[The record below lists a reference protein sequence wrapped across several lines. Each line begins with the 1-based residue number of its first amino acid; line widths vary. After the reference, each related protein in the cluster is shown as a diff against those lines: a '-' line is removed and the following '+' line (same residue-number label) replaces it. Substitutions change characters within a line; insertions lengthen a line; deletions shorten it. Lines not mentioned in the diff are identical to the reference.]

1 MRSSARFAVTAA
13 AIVVVAAAQ
22 STHTTWSDYLGAAD
36 SSHYSALTQIDRSNV
51 GKLEV
56 AWTYQTGDNS
66 TYVFSPL
73 VVGNMM
79 YVLARNGSLVALDA
93 AGGKEI
99 WTHKFEA
106 AANPLAARAGFP
118 RLGNRG
124 MNYWE
129 SKDRSERRLLI
140 AVNNYLEAIDPRTG
154 ATIESFGDHGRVDLK
169 IGLGRDPKTIRRIQ
183 SNTPGRVFENLII
196 LGSATGEE
204 YMSPPGDLRAYDV
217 RTGKMAWIF
226 HTVPH
231 PGEYGY
237 DTWPKDAWKYIGGTN
252 TWGEI
257 TVDEA
262 RGIAYFPLGSPTY
275 DFYGAD
281 RKGANLF
288 SDCLLALDARTGKY
302 LWHYQLIHHDLWD
315 YDATTAPQ
323 LVTVQHDGKKVD
335 AIAEASKQGFLYVFD
350 RVTGKPLWPI
360 VERPV
365 PQSRVPGEASWPTQ
379 PFPTGPAPFAR
390 QKFTPDDLDSFFL
403 TPEERAQ
410 WKDRL
415 LSARNDGL
423 FTPPDLEKETVYMP
437 GHNGGANF
445 FGSAADPTIGAVY
458 VVAKNVPVLMKLT
471 AKAGGGGGGRGAA
484 EATPEQFGRA
494 VYQRNCQQCH
504 GENLEGGM
512 GPSLQ
517 GVVKQRGQQDTLAF
531 INAGQGEMP
540 GFSSLPDNALE
551 AVVTFLGDPAAVP
564 AAKQPNIQA
573 PTAELPYPKD
583 AEAPKIRY
591 YGHGGLAPTVIS
603 PPWST
608 LTAYDLNTGAIKW
621 QVPYGDAPQAGPGE
635 MERGN
640 FFQRSGIAV
649 TAGGLIFFASN
660 EGKLRILDKETGR
673 ELRVL
678 DLPRGSQGVPA
689 VYEVDGREF
698 VAFNATGS
706 FVGFGSDGPPANNA
720 AGEGKGPCAYVAF
733 ALPSGAGKYQVVEHP
748 DVPAPAK
755 KR

>member
-1 MRSSARFAVTAA
+1 MRIPARFTILMAA
-13 AIVVVAAAQ
+13 ALGIAAAQ

-36 SSHYSALTQIDRSNV
+36 SSHYSALKQIDRSNV
-51 GKLEV
+51 DKLEV
-56 AWTYQTGDNS
+56 AWTYPTGDNS
-66 TYVFSPL
+66 SYVFSPL

-79 YVLARNGSLVALDA
+79 YVLARSGSLVALDA

-106 AANPLAARAGFP
+106 APNPLAARPGFP

-124 MNYWE
+124 INYWE
-129 SKDRSERRLLI
+129 SQDRSDRRLLI
-140 AVNNYLEAIDPRTG
+140 AVNNYLEAIDARTG

-237 DTWPKDAWKYIGGTN
+237 DTWPKNAWKYIGGTN

-323 LVTVQHDGKKVD
+323 LVTVRHDGRKVD

-360 VERPV
+360 VEQRV

-415 LSARNDGL
+415 LSARSDGL

-471 AKAGGGGGGRGAA
+471 AKASGGGGGRGAA
-484 EATPEQFGRA
+484 QATPAQFGRA

-517 GVVKQRGQQDTLAF
+517 GVVKQRGERDTLAF

-551 AVVTFLGDPAAVP
+551 AVVTFLGDPAAAP
-564 AAKQPNIQA
+564 AARQPNIQA

-591 YGHGGLAPTVIS
+591 YGHGGLAPTAIS

-621 QVPYGDAPQAGPGE
+621 QVPYGDAPQAGPGP
-635 MERGN
+635 MERGSL
-640 FFQRSGIAV
+640 FQRSGIAV
-649 TAGGLIFFASN
+649 TAGGLIFFAGN
-660 EGKLRILDKETGR
+660 EGKLRILDKETGK

-733 ALPSGAGKYQVVEHP
+733 ALPKGAG
-748 DVPAPAK
+748 
-755 KR
+755 R

>member
-1 MRSSARFAVTAA
+1 MRTARFAAVAAVLAGTAA
-13 AIVVVAAAQ
+13 AQPA
-22 STHTTWSDYLGAAD
+22 HTTWSDYLGAAD
-36 SSHYSALTQIDRSNV
+36 SSHYSALSQINRSNV
-51 GKLEV
+51 DKLQV
-56 AWTYQTGDNS
+56 AWSYKTGDNS

-73 VVGNMM
+73 VVGKTM
-79 YVLARNGSLVALDA
+79 YVLAKSGALVALNA
-93 AGGKEI
+93 ADGTEV
-99 WTHKFEA
+99 WTHKFA
-106 AANPLAARAGFP
+106 DFPNPYSSRPGTA

-129 SKDRSERRLLI
+129 SKDGSDRRLLI
-140 AVNNYLEAIDPRTG
+140 AVNNYLEAIDARTG
-154 ATIESFGDHGRVDLK
+154 AAIESFGDHGRVDLK

-183 SNTPGRVFENLII
+183 SNTPGRVFENLLI
-196 LGSATGEE
+196 LGSSTGEE
-204 YMSPPGDLRAYDV
+204 YLSPPGDLRAYDV

-231 PGEYGY
+231 PGEFGY

-323 LVTVQHDGKKVD
+323 LVTIQHDGRKVD

-360 VERPV
+360 VEKPV

-379 PFPTGPAPFAR
+379 PFPTAPAPFAR

-423 FTPPDLEKETVYMP
+423 FTPPDLEQETVYMP

-458 VVAKNVPVLMKLT
+458 VVAKNVPVLMKLS
-471 AKAGGGGGGRGAA
+471 AKAGGGGNPSAA
-484 EATPEQFGRA
+484 AATPAQFGRA
-494 VYQRNCQQCH
+494 VYQRNCQTCH

-517 GVVKQRGQQDTLAF
+517 SVVKQRGARETLAF
-531 INAGQGEMP
+531 INAGEGEMP

-551 AVVTFLGDPAAVP
+551 AVVTFLGDPAAAP
-564 AAKQPNIQA
+564 AATQPNIQA
-573 PTAELPYPKD
+573 PTAELPYPKGAD
-583 AEAPKIRY
+583 APKVRY

-608 LTAYDLNTGAIKW
+608 LTAYDLNTGAIRW
-621 QVPYGDAPQAGPGE
+621 QVPYGDAPQAGPSE
-635 MERGN
+635 MERGSL
-640 FFQRSGIAV
+640 FQRSGIAV
-649 TAGGLIFFASN
+649 TAGGLIFFSGN
-660 EGKLRILDKETGR
+660 EGKLRILDKEAGK
-673 ELRVL
+673 ELRVM

-689 VYEVDGREF
+689 VYEVNGREF

-706 FVGFGSDGPPANNA
+706 FAGFGSDGPPANNA
-720 AGEGKGPCAYVAF
+720 AGEGKAPGAYVAF
-733 ALPSGAGKYQVVEHP
+733 ALPQTAGK
-748 DVPAPAK
+748 
-755 KR
+755 